1 MGLFPPRLT
10 RGSAVWSVTGGNV
23 DRAKDKSHD
32 GADPAGAAGPSNK
45 RRGSVSWLD
54 VSSPTARKVGLT
66 KAVLGVAGLSSS

>member
-1 MGLFPPRLT
+1 M
-10 RGSAVWSVTGGNV
+10 
-23 DRAKDKSHD
+23 DRDKDKSHD